1 MTNSEKLLSSFSE
14 NYFYKELVYSQLKFV
29 PDGGTEIELADLI
42 INLEDVILAIQ
53 LKERNEED
61 RTQDKNIE
69 EKWLKK
75 KCKKAKEQI
84 KDTISYIKT
93 EKVSFVNARGKRTMI
108 NSDAEIVPLVVFE
121 NKSICKYEHLLRS
134 HRNDGLTVNCMSLD
148 DFKYMCRQLLSPL
161 EIIEYIKWRKEFY
174 NKSGSINLLVTETHK
189 GFLLSKPQKNEMLV
203 QQYLYEQYGE
213 AVLSE
218 DKLYYELFRQYVSV
232 LYEHMKVESELNGC
246 YEVVKLLA
254 HLYRDEI
261 KCFVERVEKVLLIAK
276 SKRFEIVG
284 TLRNVKKEY
293 AIVFTATEQG
303 EQIPSEKLLSVVF
316 DKQKVNTLLQVIT
329 YWINDDEYRIDFVL
343 WLDGY

>member
-1 MTNSEKLLSSFSE
+1 M
-14 NYFYKELVYSQLKFV
+14 
-29 PDGGTEIELADLI
+29 
-42 INLEDVILAIQ
+42 
-53 LKERNEED
+53 
-61 RTQDKNIE
+61 
-69 EKWLKK
+69 
-75 KCKKAKEQI
+75 
-84 KDTISYIKT
+84 
-93 EKVSFVNARGKRTMI
+93 
-108 NSDAEIVPLVVFE
+108 
-121 NKSICKYEHLLRS
+121 
-134 HRNDGLTVNCMSLD
+134 
-148 DFKYMCRQLLSPL
+148 SPL

-254 HLYRDEI
+254 HLFRDEI
-261 KCFVERVEKVLLIAK
+261 KCFVERVEKALLIAK

-316 DKQKVNTLLQVIT
+316 DK
-329 YWINDDEYRIDFVL
+329 
-343 WLDGY
+343 